1 MNHDQNP
8 HKLILLR
15 GNSGSGKTTL
25 AHMLQHKLGR
35 GTLVISQDVIRRD
48 MLWAKDTKDGP
59 AVPLL
64 INLVQYGR
72 RHCDYVILEGILFS
86 ETYEAL
92 FHCIQSEYAAENIHA
107 YYYDIP
113 FEETLRRHE
122 TKPNRADFGPE
133 AMRDWW
139 KEKDYIGY
147 LPEKILTQ
155 TMTLEDAAAQ
165 ILADVQG
172 AVELEGNMIVW
183 INGAYGV
190 GKSTTA
196 EALHKRID
204 DSFIFDP
211 EMIGNCV
218 RETKPDSLW
227 RDDFQDYPSWRQ
239 MTYLL
244 LKELHEMYAGTV
256 IVPMTIL
263 NPGYCV
269 EVIDRLRKDGIQV
282 CHFILEAAPETIG
295 ERILA
300 RKEDETCWCYRQIP
314 RCVAALRDDISGIT
328 INTDQKSVDDVVSEI
343 LNALKYLANQ

>member
-1 MNHDQNP
+1 M
-8 HKLILLR
+8 
-15 GNSGSGKTTL
+15 
-25 AHMLQHKLGR
+25 
-35 GTLVISQDVIRRD
+35 VQDKHI
-48 MLWAKDTKDGP
+48 
-59 AVPLL
+59 
-64 INLVQYGR
+64 
-72 RHCDYVILEGILFS
+72 
-86 ETYEAL
+86 
-92 FHCIQSEYAAENIHA
+92 
-107 YYYDIP
+107 
-113 FEETLRRHE
+113 
-122 TKPNRADFGPE
+122 
-133 AMRDWW
+133 
-139 KEKDYIGY
+139 
-147 LPEKILTQ
+147 
-155 TMTLEDAAAQ
+155 
-165 ILADVQG
+165 
-172 AVELEGNMIVW
+172 IVW

-196 EALHKRID
+196 EALHKRIA

-263 NPGYCV
+263 NPGYCA

-328 INTDQKSVDDVVSEI
+328 INTDQKSSTK
-343 LNALKYLANQ
+343 NGAGKRQRH